1 MIHIVCLFM
10 FLSVNVCAC
19 VRVCVC
25 TCVRECVSVSA
36 RQREGGG
43 KLAKKSFVTKVCSH
57 KHTQNNVGNLF

>member
-10 FLSVNVCAC
+10 FLSVNV

-25 TCVRECVSVSA
+25 ACVRKCVCS
-36 RQREGGG
+36 REREGG

-57 KHTQNNVGNLF
+57 KHTQHNVGNLF